1 MSEDT
6 GKSKKV
12 PKLRFPGFTDDW
24 EQRRLGEIAIRIGDG
39 LHGTPEYSD
48 KGEVSFINGN
58 NLIDGKILTTQET
71 KKVLPNKQ
79 SRYDKEL
86 NENTILM
93 SINGTIG
100 SLAWYRNEKVMLG
113 KSVAYIEISK
123 LGKKFIY
130 AYLQTCKVKSYFK
143 NSLTGTTIKNLGL
156 KSIRETPIYFGNIE
170 EQQKIGQLFELLD
183 HHITFQQ
190 RKLDHLKERKKAL
203 LQKMFPKEGTNVP
216 EIRFPGFTD
225 AWEQR
230 RLGEVCEIIMGQSPS
245 SNNYSSEP
253 CGYILVQGNADI
265 EDGWVTPRVW
275 TTEITKIGKCNDIIM
290 SVRAPAGSVG
300 RTKYDVVLGRGVA
313 AIKGNNF
320 VYRQLE
326 KMEFCRY
333 WKRLASGSTFESLS
347 TAHLKSATIAI
358 PEGREQMMIGNFFEL
373 LDHYITVQQRKL
385 DHLKLRKKALLQQ
398 MFV

>member
-1 MSEDT
+1 M
-6 GKSKKV
+6 
-12 PKLRFPGFTDDW
+12 
-24 EQRRLGEIAIRIGDG
+24 
-39 LHGTPEYSD
+39 
-48 KGEVSFINGN
+48 
-58 NLIDGKILTTQET
+58 
-71 KKVLPNKQ
+71 
-79 SRYDKEL
+79 
-86 NENTILM
+86 
-93 SINGTIG
+93 
-100 SLAWYRNEKVMLG
+100 
-113 KSVAYIEISK
+113 
-123 LGKKFIY
+123 
-130 AYLQTCKVKSYFK
+130 
-143 NSLTGTTIKNLGL
+143 
-156 KSIRETPIYFGNIE
+156 
-170 EQQKIGQLFELLD
+170 
-183 HHITFQQ
+183 
-190 RKLDHLKERKKAL
+190 
-203 LQKMFPKEGTNVP
+203 
-216 EIRFPGFTD
+216 
-225 AWEQR
+225 
-230 RLGEVCEIIMGQSPS
+230 CEIIMGQSPS

-373 LDHYITVQQRKL
+373 LDHHITVQQRKSVSKDEVMNLFLCKSNALVDIDVYANSWEQRRLGEIFIETSEYVDPEKEALELWSLTAAGGLMPKIERYERGFLVKKNDKFKLLDIGNIAYNPMNITLGSIDLYRGEEPIAVSGYYVTMKISSEYDKTFISTWMKTEEAIKKYKIYATGSLIERQRVQYPTLAEIRMEVPAYNEQQQIGQFFEQL
-385 DHLKLRKKALLQQ
+385 DHYITFQQ
-398 MFV
+398 RM

>member
-1 MSEDT
+1 MLLTFSWEQRRLGEVCEIIMGQSPSSNNYSSEPCGYILVQGNADIEDGWVTPRVWTTEITKIGKCNDIIMSVRAPAGSVGRTKYDVVLGRGVAAIKGNNFVYRQLEKMEFCRYWKRLASGST
-6 GKSKKV
+6 FESLSTAHLKSATIAIPEGREQMMIGNFFELLDHYITV
-12 PKLRFPGFTDDW
+12 QQRKLVSKDEVMNLFLCKSNTLVDVDVYANSW

-190 RKLDHLKERKKAL
+190 R
-203 LQKMFPKEGTNVP
+203 M
-216 EIRFPGFTD
+216 
-225 AWEQR
+225 
-230 RLGEVCEIIMGQSPS
+230 
-245 SNNYSSEP
+245 
-253 CGYILVQGNADI
+253 
-265 EDGWVTPRVW
+265 
-275 TTEITKIGKCNDIIM
+275 
-290 SVRAPAGSVG
+290 
-300 RTKYDVVLGRGVA
+300 
-313 AIKGNNF
+313 
-320 VYRQLE
+320 
-326 KMEFCRY
+326 
-333 WKRLASGSTFESLS
+333 
-347 TAHLKSATIAI
+347 
-358 PEGREQMMIGNFFEL
+358 
-373 LDHYITVQQRKL
+373 
-385 DHLKLRKKALLQQ
+385 
-398 MFV
+398 

>member
-1 MSEDT
+1 M
-6 GKSKKV
+6 
-12 PKLRFPGFTDDW
+12 L
-24 EQRRLGEIAIRIGDG
+24 
-39 LHGTPEYSD
+39 
-48 KGEVSFINGN
+48 
-58 NLIDGKILTTQET
+58 LTF
-71 KKVLPNKQ
+71 
-79 SRYDKEL
+79 S
-86 NENTILM
+86 
-93 SINGTIG
+93 
-100 SLAWYRNEKVMLG
+100 
-113 KSVAYIEISK
+113 
-123 LGKKFIY
+123 
-130 AYLQTCKVKSYFK
+130 
-143 NSLTGTTIKNLGL
+143 
-156 KSIRETPIYFGNIE
+156 
-170 EQQKIGQLFELLD
+170 
-183 HHITFQQ
+183 
-190 RKLDHLKERKKAL
+190 
-203 LQKMFPKEGTNVP
+203 
-216 EIRFPGFTD
+216 
-225 AWEQR
+225 WEQR

-385 DHLKLRKKALLQQ
+385 VSKDEVMNLFLCKSNTLVDVDVYANSWEQRRLGEVANIYDGTHQTPKYEKNGIMFLSVENIDTLKSDKYISEKAFKDEYKNYPQKNDILMTRIGDVGRVNIVETEELIAFYVSLALLKPFNIVSKFLLVEMQSSSFQRQLRRRTLVTAIPQKINKEEIGRITIFVPYEEEQRKIGHLLRRIDHHITFQQ
-398 MFV
+398 RM